1 MNTEEHQQILKNNL
15 KKGRKKKKTFLGLK
29 DETHH

>member
-15 KKGRKKKKTFLGLK
+15 KKGRKKKTFLGLK